1 MVRAQNP
8 PPNSLCDAHNPK
20 LLEKLFD
27 VTTKQARIPD
37 FEWGGARK
45 CGKLVG
51 RQSFRWGAN
60 FSLLLFLNEVDLE
73 TTIQNA
79 I

>member
-1 MVRAQNP
+1 MAQGIGRILNQKSHDQ
-8 PPNSLCDAHNPK
+8 NCNV
-20 LLEKLFD
+20 LFD
-27 VTTKQARIPD
+27 VTTKQARILE
-37 FEWGGARK
+37 FEGGGARK
-45 CGKLVG
+45 FGKLVG